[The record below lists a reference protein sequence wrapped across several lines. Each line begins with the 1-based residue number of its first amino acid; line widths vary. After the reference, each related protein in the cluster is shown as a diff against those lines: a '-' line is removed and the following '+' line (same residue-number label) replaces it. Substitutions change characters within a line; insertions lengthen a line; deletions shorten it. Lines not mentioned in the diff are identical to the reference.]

1 MAQTT
6 DTRITAIRS
15 VNSVGMNGPRLGSA
29 GDRRKAVRRVS
40 IEQEKADFAA
50 WLREYRRWTQ
60 RGCGPGGRGG
70 DIEWG
75 GEDGTNH

>member
-6 DTRITAIRS
+6 DTRTTDIRS
-15 VNSVGMNGPRLGSA
+15 ANSVGMSGPGLGSA
-29 GDRRKAVRRVS
+29 GERRKAVRRVS
-40 IEQEKADFAA
+40 IEQEKADYGA

-60 RGCGPGGRGG
+60 SGCGPAVRSG

-75 GEDGTNH
+75 GEDGTSH